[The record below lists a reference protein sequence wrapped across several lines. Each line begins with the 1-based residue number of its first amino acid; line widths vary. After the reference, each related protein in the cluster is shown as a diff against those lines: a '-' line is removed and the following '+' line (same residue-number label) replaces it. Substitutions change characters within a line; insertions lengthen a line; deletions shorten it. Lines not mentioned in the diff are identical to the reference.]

1 MHIDF
6 DNDRE
11 ILRVHFHQLMKLN
24 PNNVMGLDYEKKE
37 KSMLMMNDVNREL
50 NDRYQNRYAWLEK
63 NHVTDVG
70 SQYKS
75 LGKQVDHKPST
86 WRCEDQAEAG
96 KEFLRINDECADK
109 IYDIRE
115 RSDYSRECLLN
126 SDGVAS
132 RFYQMEAD
140 ALKNRY
146 ELNNMKRKLDGIK
159 QLRARLF
166 K

>member
-1 MHIDF
+1 MRSSHDSYRHSSSALNSHYSSPSHSLDF
-6 DNDRE
+6 SLSPSSGSERAE
-11 ILRVHFHQLMKLN
+11 FR
-24 PNNVMGLDYEKKE
+24 
-37 KSMLMMNDVNREL
+37 
-50 NDRYQNRYAWLEK
+50 DRYQNRYAWLEK
-63 NHVTDVG
+63 NHVNEVG
-70 SQYKS
+70 STYNT
-75 LGKQVDHKPST
+75 LGKKVDHKPST
-86 WRCEDQAEAG
+86 WRCEDQAATA
-96 KEFLRINDECADK
+96 KEFLRMNDECADK

-115 RSDYSRECLLN
+115 RSDVSRECLLN

-146 ELNNMKRKLDGIK
+146 ELNNMKRKLEGIK

>member
-1 MHIDF
+1 MRSSYDSYHHSSSASSSHHTPRYGSPSTYLDLTPSGTGS
-6 DNDRE
+6 DRAE
-11 ILRVHFHQLMKLN
+11 FR
-24 PNNVMGLDYEKKE
+24 
-37 KSMLMMNDVNREL
+37 
-50 NDRYQNRYAWLEK
+50 DRYQNRYAWLEK
-63 NHVTDVG
+63 NHVNEVG
-70 SQYKS
+70 SQYNT
-75 LGKQVDHKPST
+75 LGKKVDHKPST

-109 IYDIRE
+109 IFDIRE
-115 RSDYSRECLLN
+115 RSDLSRESLLN